1 MKFVTLALALTF
13 VTAAAAGPPSE
24 LFTGDIAT
32 VDGTKIACTSK
43 GDDIRCANA
52 AGLAATLS
60 KPGAVR
66 VSKGAKVLLSRAP
79 AGATG
84 KRLRVG
90 VNSGFAVPNAPIY
103 CHVYVQGQLRTITC
117 SEDEPAG
124 VPNTYGFDMTDRS
137 VVVFR
142 YGSAHERHG
151 VARLAR

>member
-1 MKFVTLALALTF
+1 MHRRGGTRGDGFETGRGPRVEGRKGLALAR
-13 VTAAAAGPPSE
+13 AG
-24 LFTGDIAT
+24 
-32 VDGTKIACTSK
+32 
-43 GDDIRCANA
+43 
-52 AGLAATLS
+52 
-60 KPGAVR
+60 
-66 VSKGAKVLLSRAP
+66 
-79 AGATG
+79 GATG

-124 VPNTYGFDMTDRS
+124 VPKTYGFDMTDRL

-142 YGSAHERHG
+142 YGSAHERHD